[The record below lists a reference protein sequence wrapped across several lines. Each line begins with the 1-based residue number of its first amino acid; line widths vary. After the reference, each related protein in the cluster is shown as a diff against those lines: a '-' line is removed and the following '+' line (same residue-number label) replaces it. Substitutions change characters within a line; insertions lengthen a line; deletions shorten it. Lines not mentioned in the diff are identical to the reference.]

1 MQTAIRENF
10 FREFLLVGI
19 LCVVSLLAF
28 TPSKINIR
36 GTCLMWHT
44 PVRSA
49 QTNFIVGQKR
59 VLLSVAITTLLGSSA
74 TSSKASQLI
83 RKNAIPINSSS
94 AVGLFFTGYKLE
106 AGQYRTLLASLSPA
120 IKLTT
125 ISSADDADSTLESLN
140 YDANKIISE
149 VKLLGYSF
157 EYLTT
162 MDNRDEKDAYNYPP
176 LLLMGHSR
184 GGAVMALAATK
195 YLKATKKSKGA
206 FSSNMIKA
214 HRARILLVLV
224 DPVDSA
230 ENIVLRALHESLPSH
245 LPQEAGT
252 DKTNALSE
260 ENHSWPWPV
269 LIISTPYGGYSSY
282 YKTPY
287 ESACA
292 PLGRNGAAFMKIMG
306 ESIFLES
313 KQTDAAYSSTT
324 EVIQTSQPII
334 NGGLSKPLAVV
345 SVVLSDVGHCQLLDD
360 RRKSAIG
367 SLCAANEK
375 ISDKSVQGFIKTLTL
390 LWVSWSLTPYDADR
404 ELQIVEIK
412 RNIGELY
419 PNIKTIWSV

>member
-1 MQTAIRENF
+1 
-10 FREFLLVGI
+10 
-19 LCVVSLLAF
+19 
-28 TPSKINIR
+28 
-36 GTCLMWHT
+36 MWHT

-252 DKTNALSE
+252 DKTNALNE

-269 LIISTPYGGYSSY
+269 LVISTPYGGYSSY

-306 ESIFLES
+306 E
-313 KQTDAAYSSTT
+313 TDAAHSSTT
-324 EVIQTSQPII
+324 GVIQTSQPII
-334 NGGLSKPLAVV
+334 NGELPKPLTVV

-375 ISDKSVQGFIKTLTL
+375 ISDKSVQGFIQTLTL

-419 PNIKTIWSV
+419 PNIRTIWSV

>member
-1 MQTAIRENF
+1 
-10 FREFLLVGI
+10 
-19 LCVVSLLAF
+19 
-28 TPSKINIR
+28 
-36 GTCLMWHT
+36 MWHT

-184 GGAVMALAATK
+184 GGAVMALAVTK

-252 DKTNALSE
+252 DKTNALNE

-269 LIISTPYGGYSSY
+269 LVISTPYGGYSSY

-306 ESIFLES
+306 E
-313 KQTDAAYSSTT
+313 TDAAHSSTT
-324 EVIQTSQPII
+324 GVIQTSQPII
-334 NGGLSKPLAVV
+334 NGELPKPLTVV

-375 ISDKSVQGFIKTLTL
+375 ISDKSVQGFIQTLTL

-404 ELQIVEIK
+404 ELQIVELK

-419 PNIKTIWSV
+419 PNIRTIWSV

>member
-252 DKTNALSE
+252 DKTNALNE

-269 LIISTPYGGYSSY
+269 LVISTPYGGYSSY

-306 ESIFLES
+306 E
-313 KQTDAAYSSTT
+313 TDAAHSSTT
-324 EVIQTSQPII
+324 GVIQTSQPII
-334 NGGLSKPLAVV
+334 NGELPKPLTVV

-375 ISDKSVQGFIKTLTL
+375 ISDKSVQGFIQTLTL

-404 ELQIVEIK
+404 ELQIVELK

-419 PNIKTIWSV
+419 PNIRTIWSV

>member
-252 DKTNALSE
+252 DKTNALNE

-269 LIISTPYGGYSSY
+269 LVISTPYGGYSSY

-306 ESIFLES
+306 E
-313 KQTDAAYSSTT
+313 TDAAHSSTT
-324 EVIQTSQPII
+324 GVIQTSQPII
-334 NGGLSKPLAVV
+334 NGELPKPLTVV

-375 ISDKSVQGFIKTLTL
+375 ISDKSVQGFIQTLTL

-419 PNIKTIWSV
+419 PNIRTIWSV